1 MEQLLSAICVLGL
14 VTVGLL
20 IITRR
25 ISLEEAGN
33 LILKALLFVIAI
45 LALICIAK
53 EPFAAAIGAT
63 LSGLK
68 TGIVW
73 LSLITLVLVLVLV
86 LWGPRTG
93 NRARASGKRANHG
106 GDL

>member
-1 MEQLLSAICVLGL
+1 MEQFISAICVLGL

-33 LILKALLFVIAI
+33 LILKAFLSVIAI
-45 LALICIAK
+45 LTLICLAK
-53 EPFAAAIGAT
+53 KSLAAAIGAA
-63 LSGLK
+63 LAGLE
-68 TGIVW
+68 TGIGW
-73 LSLITLVLVLVLV
+73 LSLITFVLILVFVF
-86 LWGPRTG
+86 WGPRTG
-93 NRARASGKRANHG
+93 NRARASGRRTNHG